1 MGSDTFRNFY
11 AEVIN
16 EVLEAADSRLAFD
29 DFEEACPDWL
39 IAAMEHEADV
49 RTDTEETKE

>member
-49 RTDTEETKE
+49 RTDTEET